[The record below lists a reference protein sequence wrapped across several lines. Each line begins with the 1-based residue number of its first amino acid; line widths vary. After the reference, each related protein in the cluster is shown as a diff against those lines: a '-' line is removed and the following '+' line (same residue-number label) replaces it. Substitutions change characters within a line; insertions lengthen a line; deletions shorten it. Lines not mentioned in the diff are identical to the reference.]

1 MCNRHAKNPL
11 NMPSEINDF
20 FPAILGL
27 QNTNFYQKCFWAKSW
42 QNVNYIFLCQSVS
55 KMFLG
60 KIIRKIYIIYFCET
74 EKPLIFGD
82 PIEFFD
88 LQRYDVYHSL
98 ERLSITQGTQT
109 YWSCYL
115 LQIKIYFSS
124 FFHKLNA
131 YFLHCDGNGF
141 MAQNINYIFFYLF
154 FFCIR

>member
-1 MCNRHAKNPL
+1 MIFSRNFGPSKYQFL
-11 NMPSEINDF
+11 SKIFLSEIM
-20 FPAILGL
+20 AECEL
-27 QNTNFYQKCFWAKSW
+27 
-42 QNVNYIFLCQSVS
+42 YIFLCQSVS

-109 YWSCYL
+109 Y
-115 LQIKIYFSS
+115 
-124 FFHKLNA
+124 
-131 YFLHCDGNGF
+131 
-141 MAQNINYIFFYLF
+141 
-154 FFCIR
+154 